1 MCPGLE
7 VILELDELDD
17 FEGFEEVGLCD
28 EFEGE
33 EDGSEDSG

>member
-7 VILELDELDD
+7 VILELDE
-17 FEGFEEVGLCD
+17 FEGFEEARLCE
-28 EFEGE
+28 EF